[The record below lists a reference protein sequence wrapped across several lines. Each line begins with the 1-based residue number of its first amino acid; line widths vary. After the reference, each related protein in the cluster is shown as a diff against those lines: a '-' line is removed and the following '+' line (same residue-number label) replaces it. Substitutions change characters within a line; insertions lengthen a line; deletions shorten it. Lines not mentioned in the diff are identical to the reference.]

1 MAAAGEVVTTPRDVE
16 CFDLACRSVLNK
28 CSSDRMPFD
37 FTINP
42 YRGCELSCAYCYAR
56 YTHEFLDLSPGK
68 DFERRIYA
76 KRGAAR
82 VLAKELLSHDRARSI
97 AIGTATDPY
106 QPLERKLGLTRSIL
120 SVFAEASGLRLHV
133 TTKSDLILRDLDV
146 LERVARR
153 NALDVSLTVT
163 TLDSALARTLEPRA
177 PTPEKRLGAVRAL
190 AEAGILVRVLV
201 APILPWITDAR
212 ASLLAVL
219 GAARMAGARGAYGQV
234 LFLPD
239 ATRPSFFQWLGTAH
253 PELVPRYRRILGRS
267 NYVAPGVS
275 RPIMDRFHAL
285 RRECWPD
292 KAWEEEPAPPAA
304 TAGQL
309 GLFGGLDPC

>member
-37 FTINP
+37 DTINP

-82 VLAKELLSHDRARSI
+82 VLAKELLSHDRTRSI

-106 QPLERKLGLTRSIL
+106 QPLERKLELTRSIL
-120 SVFAEASGLRLHV
+120 SVFAGASGLRLHV

-146 LERVARR
+146 LERVAHG

-177 PTPEKRLGAVRAL
+177 PTPEKRLAAVRGL
-190 AEAGILVRVLV
+190 AQAGILVRVLL
-201 APILPWITDAR
+201 APILPWITDSR
-212 ASLLAVL
+212 AALESVL
-219 GAARMAGARGAYGQV
+219 HAAREAGARGAYGQV

-239 ATRPSFFQWLGTAH
+239 ATRPSFFEWLGSAH
-253 PELVPRYRRILGRS
+253 PSLVPRYRRAFGGS
-267 NYVAPGVS
+267 NYAPAPVAD
-275 RPIMDRFHAL
+275 PIMERFRAL

-292 KAWEEEPAPPAA
+292 RAWDEEPAPRAA
-304 TAGQL
+304 NLGQL
-309 GLFGGLDPC
+309 RLFGGLDPC